1 MRGNACNKEGGERN
15 QPASAGDGVDETSEK
30 DERTDDQKRRKKIEF
45 HFALSRGGGARKEK
59 WSAVFRAN

>member
-30 DERTDDQKRRKKIEF
+30 DERTDDQKRRKKSI
-45 HFALSRGGGARKEK
+45 LP
-59 WSAVFRAN
+59 